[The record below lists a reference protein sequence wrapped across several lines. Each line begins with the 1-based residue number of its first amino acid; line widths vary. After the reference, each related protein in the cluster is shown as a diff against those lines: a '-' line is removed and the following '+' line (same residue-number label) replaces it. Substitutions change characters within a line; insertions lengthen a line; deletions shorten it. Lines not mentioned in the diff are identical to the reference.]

1 MQQNNVEKRLWLI
14 ELIAWW
20 EGKINASTLINQFAI
35 SRVQAQQDIKRY
47 QQQAPDNFTYC
58 ASNKGF
64 IPTNLFQPLYINGDV
79 IEYLNWLGQ
88 YEQLAEPT
96 ALPHHALTLPA
107 RQVSAQVIRVLV
119 SAMRQQKRVDV
130 DYVSLSHP
138 DYQGRN
144 IVPHHFVKT
153 GLRWH
158 LRAFCEKSGEYRDFV
173 LSRFRGEPALLGKSK
188 HAAAEDKGWN
198 TEINIILKP
207 DPRLS
212 PAQQQVIAQDYS
224 MQHDQLTIKT
234 RACLA
239 QYLLQEL
246 QVNLRQPPISPEA
259 QQLVLVNI
267 DEVKPWLFDY
277 KT

>member
-1 MQQNNVEKRLWLI
+1 MQQNNFEKRLWFI

-20 EGKINASTLINQFAI
+20 EGKTNASALINQFAI

-47 QQQAPDNFTYC
+47 QQQAPDNLRYC

-64 IPTNLFQPLYINGDV
+64 TPTSLFQPMYINGDV

-88 YEQLAEPT
+88 YEQLAEPA
-96 ALPHHALTLPA
+96 ALPHHALALPA

-138 DYQGRN
+138 NHQGRN

-173 LSRFRGEPALLGKSK
+173 LSRFRGEPELLSKSN
-188 HAAAEDKGWN
+188 HTAAEDNGWN

-224 MQHDQLTIKT
+224 MQHSQLTIKT

-246 QVNLRQPPISPEA
+246 QVNLRQPGISPEA
-259 QQLVLVNI
+259 QQLVVVNI

>member
-1 MQQNNVEKRLWLI
+1 MLQHNPDKRLWFI
-14 ELIAWW
+14 ELLAWW
-20 EGKINASTLINQFAI
+20 EGKINAAQLQQQFAI
-35 SRVQAQQDIKRY
+35 SRGQAQQDLKRY
-47 QQQAPDNFTYC
+47 QQQNPANLLYC
-58 ASNKGF
+58 ASSKGF
-64 IPTNLFQPLYINGDV
+64 KPTSEFYCQYISGDV

-88 YEQLAEPT
+88 YEQLATST

-107 RQVSAQVIRVLV
+107 RQVSANVIRVLV
-119 SAMRQQKRVDV
+119 AAIRQQRRVEV
-130 DYVSLSHP
+130 DYVSLSYP
-138 DYQGRN
+138 DFQGRI

-158 LRAFCEKSGEYRDFV
+158 LRAYCEKSASYRDFV
-173 LSRFRGEPALLGKSK
+173 LSRFRGNPDLLDKSA
-188 HAAAEDKGWN
+188 HSASNDAGWT
-198 TEINIILKP
+198 TELTVTLQP

-212 PAQQQVIAQDYS
+212 TAQQQVVAQDYS
-224 MQHDQLTIKT
+224 MQHGQLHLRT

>member
-1 MQQNNVEKRLWLI
+1 MQQNNFEKRLWFI
-14 ELIAWW
+14 ELITWW

-47 QQQAPDNFTYC
+47 QQQAPDNLRYC

-64 IPTNLFQPLYINGDV
+64 TPTSLFQPMYINGDV

-88 YEQLAEPT
+88 YEQLAEPA

-119 SAMRQQKRVDV
+119 TAIRQQRRVDV

-138 DYQGRN
+138 DHQGRV
-144 IVPHHFVKT
+144 IAPHHFVKT

-158 LRAFCEKSGEYRDFV
+158 LRAYCEKSGEYRDFV
-173 LSRFRGEPALLGKSK
+173 LSRFRGEPDLLSK
-188 HAAAEDKGWN
+188 TSHIAAEDKGWN
-198 TEINIILKP
+198 TEISIILQP

-212 PAQQQVIAQDYS
+212 SAQQHVIAQDYS
-224 MQHDQLTIKT
+224 MQHSQLKLRT

-246 QVNLRQPPISPEA
+246 QVNLREQTISPEA
-259 QQLVLVNI
+259 QQLVVLNI

>member
-1 MQQNNVEKRLWLI
+1 MQQNSLEKRLWFV
-14 ELIAWW
+14 ELIVWW
-20 EGKINASTLINQFAI
+20 EGKINASMLISQFAI

-47 QQQAPDNFTYC
+47 QQQAPDNLIYC

-64 IPTNLFQPLYINGDV
+64 TPTTLFQPRFINGDV

-88 YEQLAEPT
+88 YEQLAEPA

-119 SAMRQQKRVDV
+119 TAMRQQRRVDV

-138 DYQGRN
+138 DNQGRN
-144 IVPHHFVKT
+144 IAPHHFVKT

-173 LSRFRGEPALLGKSK
+173 LSRFRGEPELLDKSSRT
-188 HAAAEDKGWN
+188 AAQDKGWN
-198 TEINIILKP
+198 TEISITLQP

-212 PAQQQVIAQDYS
+212 PAQQHVIAQDYS
-224 MQHDQLTIKT
+224 MQHGQLQLRT

-246 QVNLRQPPISPEA
+246 QVNLREQAISPEA

-267 DEVKPWLFDY
+267 EDLKPWLFDY